1 MVRIVL
7 APVFMILF
15 ILDNV
20 WAKLWATVI
29 FLIAALTDLADGYY
43 ARKYGISTSFGKFFD
58 PLADKILT
66 SVAFIA
72 FVTLG
77 YVEMWMVL
85 VIIVREFLITGLR
98 AMAAYKGALISPTWW
113 AKVKTFMQMSMI
125 VLILLV
131 INLRTFLPAADVS
144 AGWLKSPLVDQG
156 IFWLMFLTVA
166 LTVATAVD
174 YLVKSF
180 YLFRSSVK

>member
-1 MVRIVL
+1 MV
-7 APVFMILF
+7 LF
-15 ILDNV
+15 IVDGV
-20 WAKLWATVI
+20 WTKLWATIV
-29 FLIAALTDLADGYY
+29 FVIAALTDLADGYY

-77 YVEMWMVL
+77 YIEMWMVL
-85 VIIVREFLITGLR
+85 VIIIREFLITGLR
-98 AMAAYKGALISPTWW
+98 TMAAYKGALINPTWW

-131 INLRTFLPAADVS
+131 INLRTFLPEANVS
-144 AGWLKSPLVDQG
+144 TGWLQSPVVDDA
-156 IFWLMFLTVA
+156 IFWLMLLTVI

>member
-1 MVRIVL
+1 MVLFVL
-7 APVFMILF
+7 
-15 ILDNV
+15 DGV
-20 WAKLWATVI
+20 WAKLWATVV
-29 FLIAALTDLADGYY
+29 FVIAALTDLADGYY
-43 ARKYGISTSFGKFFD
+43 ARKYGVSTSFGKFFD

-85 VIIVREFLITGLR
+85 AIVIREFLITGLR
-98 AMAAYKGALISPTWW
+98 TMAAYKGALITPTWW

-131 INLRTFLPAADVS
+131 IDLRTLLPATGVS
-144 AGWLKSPLVDQG
+144 ANWLHSPAVDET
-156 IFWLMFLTVA
+156 IFWLMLLTVI

>member
-1 MVRIVL
+1 MVRIIL
-7 APVFMILF
+7 APVFMMLF
-15 ILDNV
+15 IIDNV
-20 WAKLWATVI
+20 WAKVWATAV
-29 FLIAALTDLADGYY
+29 FVIAALTDLADGYY

-77 YVEMWMVL
+77 YVQMWMVL
-85 VIIVREFLITGLR
+85 VIIIREFLITGLR
-98 AMAAYKGALISPTWW
+98 TMAAYKGALIAPTWW

-131 INLRTFLPAADVS
+131 INLRTFLPAADMS
-144 AGWLKSPLVDQG
+144 AKWLASPMVDEA
-156 IFWLMFLTVA
+156 IFWLMLVTVL
-166 LTVATAVD
+166 LTVATAID

-180 YLFRSSVK
+180 YLFRNSVK